1 MKLFKKLYNKFFK
14 KKYANSFTISAR
26 GIYIFSYIARKYM
39 NGEDIDEVESYETD
53 IKNLV
58 QYLDNKGYFEY
69 LQERIP
75 QHTINDLTKHV
86 WAANII
92 ASLIY
97 KSIVQEDKEKCL
109 VMIDDGPLKEAFLH
123 AQNSH
128 MFDI

>member
-1 MKLFKKLYNKFFK
+1 M
-14 KKYANSFTISAR
+14 NS
-26 GIYIFSYIARKYM
+26 
-39 NGEDIDEVESYETD
+39 EDVDEIESYETD
-53 IKNLV
+53 IKNLT

-86 WAANII
+86 WTANII

-109 VMIDDGPLKEAFLH
+109 VMIDDGPLKEAFLQ
-123 AQNSH
+123 AQNSY